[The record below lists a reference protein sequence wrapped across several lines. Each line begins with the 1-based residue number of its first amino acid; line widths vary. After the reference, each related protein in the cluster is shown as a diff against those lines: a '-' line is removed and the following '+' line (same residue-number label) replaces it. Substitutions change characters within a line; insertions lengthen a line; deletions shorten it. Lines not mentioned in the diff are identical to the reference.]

1 MKKRMNTPIGSLPR
15 RDVSARV
22 CCVLAS
28 TAVIFALL
36 CGSAAGQG
44 VMKTAPAPNRNIT
57 LAGPQKQGAP
67 SGPALPGTIEGF
79 VYWDTGAVTHN
90 PAGACDGFS
99 VSVISGGHVLAVVSG
114 QFGAK
119 YIGQVKSYLVGG
131 KIVAY
136 DVCTYAYGNVA
147 ENVPLRV
154 ELNITQPTSFSTA
167 VEPATPIV
175 GPVTI
180 INAQCNMLP
189 NIATATLADLTAHW
203 GSCQNMG
210 FDVNFQL
217 VPAGAAAR
225 LATLPPRTGSLLGT
239 APGTSGGEAT
249 SNSGGSLLSSGAE
262 TTMLSRT
269 QQPAAGIA
277 NPLTNKDVIEK
288 LRGRASEQEIL
299 TMIRTRASTFDVS
312 DQARARFDEECY
324 AIRPPNVSTGAWA
337 REITDVWNTMENV
350 VICQETNGRGGEG
363 ACDSVPAQ
371 SPPKGTGTGPAA
383 VPSKAPP
390 RNQYDAVTLDRG
402 VTRDPGFANWANE
415 KGSPSTTGAK
425 PAVNAGDMSGAST
438 GTNTGAKTA
447 DDLNP
452 QPYPPKGTSTANN
465 GTTSGSASA
474 QSREAEKQ
482 LRAQLAKAPVPAKV
496 IRIAAKTGAA
506 SAHATMLAVLEKQR
520 QVANIES
527 AQMKLGIR
535 PQTQSVVLS
544 QQSQLM
550 SATGGGSAG
559 GMAPQASVSQSAS
572 PVQGSS
578 NSGSGNGGTGASTGK
593 ISSSMASLSYAR
605 TLIIECANDPT
616 MRIVSV
622 SGSSYPATFT
632 PIDQYNLYTIR
643 GCSFGEQAPT
653 SDQSP
658 TDWVHVYG
666 GTGSFYGKFAI
677 RFWSDNEIDVS
688 LDESI
693 SGFPDLDNLNL
704 VVKRADGKQTQ
715 KGGFKFYA
723 ARQTV
728 LLQTIPQSWA
738 KLYHFPDTWS
748 SNYSSPPASGFL
760 YPKPAI
766 SAPGPSAGSAYV
778 SRSADGQRFDIT
790 LPIYDYYDFS
800 HLAPGWTTD
809 SFEID
814 PYEASCPADSG
825 WTVTYKQSFGT
836 WTGDWDGNNVRVGLS
851 DTSCSGFWAP
861 CVAAPWTCQ
870 NYQNWSGSYYALKMW
885 VTGPRGT
892 DPLTDNPTN

>member
-1 MKKRMNTPIGSLPR
+1 MTRATKLKKFLGMVGT
-15 RDVSARV
+15 VV
-22 CCVLAS
+22 
-28 TAVIFALL
+28 FALA

-44 VMKTAPAPNRNIT
+44 VMKTAPAPNRNVT
-57 LAGPQKQGAP
+57 LAGPQKHGAP

-99 VSVISGGHVLAVVSG
+99 VSVIAGGHVLQAASG

-136 DVCTYAYGNVA
+136 DVCTYAYGNLA

-154 ELNITQPTSFSTA
+154 ELNITQPASFSTA
-167 VEPATPIV
+167 VAPATPIV
-175 GPVTI
+175 GPLTI
-180 INAQCNMLP
+180 INGRCNMLP

-203 GSCQNMG
+203 GSCKNMG

-217 VPAGAAAR
+217 VPADAAAR

-239 APGTSGGEAT
+239 VPGTSGGAAT
-249 SNSGGSLLSSGAE
+249 PNSGGSLLSSGAE
-262 TTMLSRT
+262 TTMLSRP
-269 QQPAAGIA
+269 QQPAAGTA

-337 REITDVWNTMENV
+337 REIADVWNAMKNV

-363 ACDSVPAQ
+363 ACDLIPVQ
-371 SPPKGTGTGPAA
+371 SPPKGTGTGPAT
-383 VPSKAPP
+383 VPSKAPQ
-390 RNQYDAVTLDRG
+390 RNEYDAVTLNRG
-402 VTRDPGFANWANE
+402 VTQDPGFPNWASQKN
-415 KGSPSTTGAK
+415 SAPTPGAK
-425 PAVNAGDMSGAST
+425 PAANAGGTT
-438 GTNTGAKTA
+438 GTSTRINSETKNA

-465 GTTSGSASA
+465 GTTSGGSSA

-482 LRAQLAKAPVPAKV
+482 LRAQLAKAPVPGKV
-496 IRIAAKTGAA
+496 VRIAAKMDGA
-506 SAHATMLAVLEKQR
+506 SANAAMLAVLEKQR
-520 QVANIES
+520 QTANIES

-535 PQTQSVVLS
+535 PRTQSGMLE
-544 QQSQLM
+544 QQSQIM
-550 SATGGGSAG
+550 SATAGGSAG
-559 GMAPQASVSQSAS
+559 GMAPQASVSQAAS
-572 PVQGSS
+572 PAQGSS
-578 NSGSGNGGTGASTGK
+578 NGGSGNGGSGASSGR
-593 ISSSMASLSYAR
+593 ISSMASLSYAR
-605 TLIIECANDPT
+605 ALIIECANDPA

-632 PIDQYNLYTIR
+632 PIDQYNLYTIQ
-643 GCSFGEQAPT
+643 GCSFGDQAPT
-653 SDQSP
+653 NDQSP
-658 TDWVHVYG
+658 TDWVHIYG
-666 GTGSFYGKFAI
+666 GNGSFYGKFAI

-693 SGFPDLDNLNL
+693 SGFPDLDDLNL
-704 VVKRADGKQTQ
+704 VVKRADGKQAQ

-728 LLQTIPQSWA
+728 PLQTIPQSWA
-738 KLYHFPDTWS
+738 KLAPFPNTWS
-748 SNYSSPPASGFL
+748 SNYSSPPASGYL

-778 SRSADGQRFDIT
+778 SRSSDGQRFDIT
-790 LPIYDYYDFS
+790 LPMYDYYDFS

-814 PYEASCPADSG
+814 PYEASCPAGDG
-825 WTVTYKQSFGT
+825 WTVTFKKSFGT

-870 NYQNWSGSYYALKMW
+870 NYQNWTGSYYALKMW

-892 DPLTDNPTN
+892 DPLTGKPAN